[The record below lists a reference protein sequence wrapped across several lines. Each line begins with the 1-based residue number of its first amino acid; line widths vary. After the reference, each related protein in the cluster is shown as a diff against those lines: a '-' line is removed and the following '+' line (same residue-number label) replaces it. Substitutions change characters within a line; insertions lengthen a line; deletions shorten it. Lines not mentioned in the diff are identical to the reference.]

1 MIDLPALGTRVS
13 LRYRLPAGS
22 TPPHTDVV
30 GHLVEVGAMVRVRTK
45 HGDVVD
51 VAPDDVVAVRVV
63 PELPVRTGE
72 IRNLE
77 HAAALA
83 GPASSSSGW
92 TAGCCATGTAAP
104 AAPIPQCR

>member
-1 MIDLPALGTRVS
+1 MTDLPAPGTRVS

-30 GHLVEVGAMVRVRTK
+30 GHLVELAPLVRVRTR

-51 VAPDDVVAVRVV
+51 VAPGDVLAVRVV
-63 PELPVRTGE
+63 PEMPVRTGD

-77 HAAALA
+77 HAAAL
-83 GPASSSSGW
+83 G
-92 TAGCCATGTAAP
+92 
-104 AAPIPQCR
+104 